1 MIGYWFKALIQC
13 PMLKN
18 EIYEKDE
25 PILKQLNK
33 IEQNIVY
40 NDHYQQKE
48 LNFGSNEKIIEI
60 IFHFNVNDYFHN
72 KTLNKIFILQDDDQP
87 AKTEASHIDWKEGKN
102 VTKKTIKQ
110 LQKNKKTGATRTI
123 TKEVDDI
130 SFFNFFKSFSL
141 EKEGI
146 VDQKSE
152 EQSAKLQELMDI
164 HYDMARSIIDEL
176 IPYSLEYYLG
186 VRKMDQTQQQQQIQ
200 SLEAEQNLEQ
210 EKKKKKKVQVEKEKE
225 DKGERN
231 ECK

>member
-1 MIGYWFKALIQC
+1 
-13 PMLKN
+13 MLKN

-110 LQKNKKTGATRTI
+110 VFWARRRALAHAIQHAG
-123 TKEVDDI
+123 
-130 SFFNFFKSFSL
+130 FL
-141 EKEGI
+141 EKREAQTALLGLC
-146 VDQKSE
+146 VCFVGLSPFARLAE
-152 EQSAKLQELMDI
+152 PGCSA
-164 HYDMARSIIDEL
+164 
-176 IPYSLEYYLG
+176 G
-186 VRKMDQTQQQQQIQ
+186 
-200 SLEAEQNLEQ
+200 
-210 EKKKKKKVQVEKEKE
+210 
-225 DKGERN
+225 
-231 ECK
+231 